1 MKLKTSFLISLI
13 ALTFAGCNDATEKN
27 SAAKTGTADAIYFG
41 GDIITMEGDSAKYA
55 EAVAVKDGKI
65 VFVGAKADAEK
76 MKGDSTAMND
86 LKGKALV
93 PGFVDG
99 HAHFAGFG
107 TQAVGANLL
116 ASPDGN
122 CNSIDDLVK
131 ELKDWYAANG
141 TGKTMG
147 WIYGMGYDDAVLKE
161 QRHPTKEDLDK
172 VSTDVPVVVVHISGH
187 FCAMNSKALAMSN
200 ITAASKDPA
209 GGVIRRMPGSKEP
222 NGVLDELAAIP
233 LYVKILS
240 PVKPEDIDYFM
251 NKGQDMALKFGYT
264 TAQEGRAMGN
274 HEQLASYAREGKFK
288 IDIVSYVDY
297 MFTKYMRSEWYGPGY
312 KNHYRIGG
320 YKLTLD
326 GSPQGRTAWRNIPY
340 LLPPDGEKATY
351 KGYPAIADDNKV
363 KAIMDSAFANHWQ
376 LLCHANGDA
385 AIDQYI
391 RCLRS
396 AINKYGDDGNRRN
409 VLIHGQF
416 IRKDQM
422 DSLKVMNVIPSLFPM
437 HTFYWG
443 DWYKKIIGDSLAM
456 QISPI
461 KTAVKMGM
469 MPTSHTDAPVALPN
483 LMMVMWATVNRVSR
497 SGAVIGA
504 DERLTP
510 YEALKTFTIWGARQ
524 HFEEKNKGSLAAGK
538 LGDMVILS
546 ENPLKTDPMKIKDIV
561 VLETIKEGKSVYKKQ

>member
-1 MKLKTSFLISLI
+1 MKKTAKLLLVISLM
-13 ALTFAGCNDATEKN
+13 TFVSCNQSSKQNN
-27 SAAKTGTADAIYFG
+27 STNSADAIYFG
-41 GDIITMEGDSAKYA
+41 GDIVTMEGDSPAYA

-65 VFVGAKADAEK
+65 VFVGSKADAEK

-86 LKGKALV
+86 LQGKTLV

-131 ELKDWYAANG
+131 ELKEWYATNG
-141 TGKTMG
+141 TDKTMG
-147 WIYGMGYDDAVLKE
+147 WIYGMGYDDAELKE

-200 ITAASKDPA
+200 ITAASKNPA
-209 GGVIRRMPGSKEP
+209 GGAIRRMPGSKEP

-240 PVKPEDIDYFM
+240 PVKPEDIDYFI

-274 HEQLASYAREGKFK
+274 HEQLASFAKEGKLK
-288 IDIVSYVDY
+288 IDIVSYIDY
-297 MFTKYMRSEWYGPGY
+297 AFTKYMRSEWYSPNY
-312 KNHYRIGG
+312 KDHYRIGG

-326 GSPQGRTAWRNIPY
+326 GSPQGRTGWRTIPY
-340 LLPPDGEKATY
+340 LLPPDGEKKDY
-351 KGYPAIADDNKV
+351 KGYPAIADDKKV
-363 KAIMDSAFANHWQ
+363 MAIYDSAFANNWQ
-376 LLCHANGDA
+376 ILTHANGDA
-385 AIDQYI
+385 AIDQMI
-391 RCLRS
+391 RCMKP
-396 AINKYGDDGNRRN
+396 AAAKYGNTDRRS
-409 VLIHGQF
+409 VLIHGQYV
-416 IRKDQM
+416 RMDQL
-422 DSLKVMNVIPSLFPM
+422 DSLKKLEVIASLYPM

-443 DWYKKIIGDSLAM
+443 DWHKKIIGDSLGNK
-456 QISPI
+456 ISPI
-461 KTAVKMGM
+461 KSALNKGLHV
-469 MPTSHTDAPVALPN
+469 TSHTDAPVALPN
-483 LMMVMWATVNRVSR
+483 LMMILWTTVNRVSR
-497 SGAVIGA
+497 TGAIIGA

-510 YEALKTFTIWGARQ
+510 YEALQSITIWGAYQ
-524 HFEEKNKGSLAAGK
+524 HFEEKNKGSLSVGK
-538 LGDMVILS
+538 LGDMVVLS
-546 ENPLKTDPMKIKDIV
+546 ENPLKIDPMKIKDIV
-561 VLETIKEGKSVYKKQ
+561 VMETIKEGKSVYKK